1 MLKGLKMMD
10 NFISSSLSTD
20 WNKSFFDPIKRNNLL
35 TFKTKV
41 KIGIGRSSKM
51 AHRIA
56 ELVFMRASTLSQ
68 YRDDVN
74 MDIIAHYPIG
84 PVPSSLFTEFGLKC
98 KLTKSDLCM
107 KLVKDSI

>member
-1 MLKGLKMMD
+1 MVEVMSKGEKMMD

-20 WNKSFFDPIKRNNLL
+20 GNKSFFDPIKRNNLL
-35 TFKTKV
+35 IFEDMKTKA

-51 AHRIA
+51 AHRSA
-56 ELVFMRASTLSQ
+56 ELVFRRALTLSQ

-84 PVPSSLFTEFGLKC
+84 PVPSSLFTVWVE
-98 KLTKSDLCM
+98 T
-107 KLVKDSI
+107 